1 MSLWGSLSNLPYF
14 FSQVFLSIVRSDQ
27 KTMSMTRSV
36 LQLMRIDSEL
46 DHKRR
51 MRCNS
56 IL

>member
-14 FSQVFLSIVRSDQ
+14 FSQVFLSIVKSDQ